1 MPWLSL
7 ILGLLAFLSAK
18 SNNPGNK
25 SKALLTGV
33 AAGLGTYAVT
43 HETDWGKSNLG
54 SLDGLA
60 APKELVRDEQGNV
73 VPEGY
78 TRKVAP
84 DGTVSYVAPA
94 GFVNELGQT
103 LRSWGGTGT
112 SAVIGTTK
120 LATSPS
126 TLDKVLPWA
135 LGGLALFFLFSK

>member
-1 MPWLSL
+1 MPWLSI

-25 SKALLTGV
+25 SKALLAGV
-33 AAGLGTYAVT
+33 AAGAGTYAVT
-43 HETDWGKSNLG
+43 HNTDWGSSNLG

-60 APKELVRDEQGNV
+60 APKEPVLDADGKV

-78 TRKVAP
+78 TRRVAP
-84 DGTVSYVAPA
+84 DGTVSYVAPP

-112 SAVIGTTK
+112 AAVLGTAA

-126 TLDKVLPWA
+126 TLSKVLPWA
-135 LGGLALFFLFSK
+135 LGGLALFLLLSK